1 MNSIQTFEDYMYMMY
16 SCILKLQQITHIL
29 TCTYVLH
36 IYICIYACM
45 YVHICI
51 YACVYMDV
59 YVYRER
65 DMYLYIEICLK
76 VQCKLYFKCIR
87 GIYFSQE
94 SCETYSKNEYSH
106 QHITLQ
112 QIPKKR
118 NVGSPLSSPPSISIF
133 LPLFLV
139 QSSPQRPSMVKSTQ
153 LINIYYYLGRKKCK
167 WTTE

>member
-59 YVYRER
+59 YVYIYRER
-65 DMYLYIEICLK
+65 YVSIYRDM
-76 VQCKLYFKCIR
+76 
-87 GIYFSQE
+87 
-94 SCETYSKNEYSH
+94 
-106 QHITLQ
+106 
-112 QIPKKR
+112 PK
-118 NVGSPLSSPPSISIF
+118 S
-133 LPLFLV
+133 LV
-139 QSSPQRPSMVKSTQ
+139 
-153 LINIYYYLGRKKCK
+153 
-167 WTTE
+167 